1 MPACFRTRA
10 LRRLAWLCLTCVAAV
25 TWTSSARADDFAPR
39 RKPVFALDPVFDTTF
54 LAGNMLLAVTSEAI
68 ISTGEIEAQLPD
80 AESELLGIDAWVAK
94 RDSASLRRQQTSD
107 VGVLVLM
114 VWAIADTTL
123 AGFGLYPDSALTY
136 AALYLETGFTTWA
149 LANLFKMAVRRPR
162 PRAYIELR
170 ETGSVSEGTQE
181 ALSFYSGHTAL
192 VAALGATASYLA
204 FTRGGPAWLKW
215 LIFGGSVA
223 ATGVVGI
230 GRMLSGAHFTTDV
243 LAGLGAGVVSGVLI
257 PHLHRVSHLQPVITA
272 NASGG
277 TIGVAGPL

>member
-1 MPACFRTRA
+1 
-10 LRRLAWLCLTCVAAV
+10 LAWLCLTCLLGV
-25 TWTSSARADDFAPR
+25 TSARADDFAARHRP
-39 RKPVFALDPVFDTTF
+39 PVFALDPVFDTTL
-54 LAGNMLLAVTSEAI
+54 LAGTLTLSVTSEAI

-80 AESELLGIDAWVAK
+80 SETELLGIDAWVAK

-107 VGVLVLM
+107 VGVLALM
-114 VWAIADTTL
+114 VWAVADTAL

-136 AALYLETGFTTWA
+136 ATLYLESAFTAWSVG
-149 LANLFKMAVRRPR
+149 NLFKMAVRRPR

-181 ALSFYSGHTAL
+181 ALSFYSGHTAI
-192 VAALGATASYLA
+192 VATLGATATYIA

-215 LIFGGSVA
+215 LIFGGSVF
-223 ATGVVGI
+223 ATGVVGV

-257 PHLHRVSHLQPVITA
+257 PHLHRISHFQPVITA
-272 NASGG
+272 DGSGG
-277 TIGVAGPL
+277 TLGIAGTL